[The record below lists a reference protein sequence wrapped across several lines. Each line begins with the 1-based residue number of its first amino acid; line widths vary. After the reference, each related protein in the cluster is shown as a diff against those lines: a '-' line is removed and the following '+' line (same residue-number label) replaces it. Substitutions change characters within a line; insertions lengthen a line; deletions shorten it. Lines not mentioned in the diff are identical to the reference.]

1 MKFFAIIREKTV
13 RLVTSVVLGAE
24 TPVYVLKDGLFFEV
38 YCAKD
43 TAAYFGFPSAD
54 VESREKR
61 GLSAFST
68 FSAKK
73 HGDFYTIRLKH
84 ISETRKNFFSR
95 TETLRCQP

>member
-1 MKFFAIIREKTV
+1 V
-13 RLVTSVVLGAE
+13 GLVTSVVFSAE
-24 TPVYVLKDGLFFEV
+24 TPVHIKKDWLFFEV
-38 YCAKD
+38 YCTED
-43 TAAYFGFPSAD
+43 TAAYFRFPSTD

-73 HGDFYTIRLKH
+73 HGDFYTIRAKH
-84 ISETRKNFFSR
+84 VKTFFLEQNL